1 MPLPLATARQITE
14 EKLKTLRPETQ
25 KKARAWLAACEAA
38 GLLIYIYEGFR
49 TCQRQAELY
58 QQGRTTKGPKVT
70 NAGPGQSMHQYKL
83 AFDFVPLVPAK
94 AQGMFEAVWDL
105 PGEAK
110 LYAQAQ
116 KLAAKHKLRPLSW
129 ETPHLEDASFK
140 NWQAAR
146 AAFGDP
152 CKP

>member
-1 MPLPLATARQITE
+1 MIPLATARQITE
-14 EKLKTLRPETQ
+14 EKLLTLREPFR
-25 KKARAWLAACEAA
+25 ARVRAWLADCEAA

-49 TCQRQAELY
+49 TCKRQAELWA
-58 QQGRTTKGPKVT
+58 QGRTKKGPKVT
-70 NAGPGQSMHQYKL
+70 NAGPGQSMHQYRV
-83 AFDFVPLVPAK
+83 AADFVPLVPAK
-94 AQGMFEAVWDL
+94 AAGMYDAVWDK

-110 LYAQAQ
+110 LYEQAH
-116 KLAAKHKLRPLSW
+116 KLAAKHKLRRLSW
-129 ETPHLEDASFK
+129 ETPHLEDATFA

>member
-1 MPLPLATARQITE
+1 MPLPLSTARQITE

-25 KKARAWLAACEAA
+25 KKARAWLADCEAA

-49 TCQRQAELY
+49 TCKRQAELFK
-58 QQGRTTKGPKVT
+58 QGPKVT
-70 NAGPGQSMHQYKL
+70 KAGPGQSMHQYKV

-94 AQGMFEAVWDL
+94 AAGMFQAVWDL
-105 PGEAK
+105 PAENQ
-110 LYAQAQ
+110 LYARAHA
-116 KLAAKHKLRPLSW
+116 LAAKHKLRRLTW
-129 ETPHLEDASFK
+129 ETPHLEDATFK

>member
-25 KKARAWLAACEAA
+25 RKARAWLAACEAA
-38 GLLIYIYEGFR
+38 GLLIYIYEGHR
-49 TCQRQAELY
+49 TCARQAELFK
-58 QQGRTTKGPKVT
+58 RGPKVT
-70 NAGPGQSMHQYKL
+70 KAGPGQSMHQYKL

-94 AQGMFEAVWDL
+94 AAGMFQAVWDL
-105 PGEAK
+105 PSENQ
-110 LYAQAQ
+110 LYARAHA
-116 KLAAKHKLRPLSW
+116 LAAKHGLRRLTW